1 MQANAKS
8 KVNFATRM
16 NTGATTEPPL
26 FAAAIQLPSRCPA
39 KIDLGLNRSFSV
51 FVNPLATNPT

>member
-1 MQANAKS
+1 
-8 KVNFATRM
+8 M